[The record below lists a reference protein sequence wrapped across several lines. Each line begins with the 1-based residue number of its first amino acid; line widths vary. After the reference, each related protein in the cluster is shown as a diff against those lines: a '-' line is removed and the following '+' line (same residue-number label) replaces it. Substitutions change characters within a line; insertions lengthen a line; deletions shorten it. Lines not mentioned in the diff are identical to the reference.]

1 MDGEKCIGIEL
12 VRQDDLLIQ
21 VIHGL
26 GRGTFDAGANRRRLH
41 LEGQLIAG
49 FTADGL
55 LAHAFVFAKDALA
68 LFHLDS
74 LARRRSQG
82 IAKRRKVA
90 QGVDKAEVGAARALV
105 LGTHVQRFRKVEVL
119 DIHQFLV
126 LVQGEAV
133 AAYPGILEGVCGEH
147 LVDALR

>member
-1 MDGEKCIGIEL
+1 MDGKKCIRIEL
-12 VRQDDLLIQ
+12 VGQDDLLIQ

-26 GRGTFDAGANRRRLH
+26 GRGALHASTNRRRFH

-49 FTADGL
+49 LTADGL
-55 LAHAFVFAKDALA
+55 LAHAFVLAKDALA

-74 LARRRSQG
+74 LARRRSQR

-105 LGTHVQRFRKVEVL
+105 LGTHVQRLRKIEVL

-133 AAYPGILEGVCGEH
+133 AAYPGILEGVCGKH
-147 LVDALR
+147 LVNTLR